1 MSVPLYHSPRA
12 TLRLTQLTPPLRN
25 RTICET
31 LKKRQAL
38 LERKE
43 VLAKKMNV
51 ILKARVPG
59 LLQYDLTLTLR
70 EKLRTARGARSAESM
85 EQRKWLGLAD
95 HEHEEDLTA
104 DAHAAAG
111 EGVDD
116 DAAEEHEQHHEGGGG
131 ASSQPRKQ
139 GKKQKRFPQGE

>member
-1 MSVPLYHSPRA
+1 MYHSPRA
-12 TLRLTQLTPPLRN
+12 TLRLTQLTPPLHN

-111 EGVDD
+111 EGGGDD
-116 DAAEEHEQHHEGGGG
+116 DDQHEDHEGAGGGGGG

>member
-1 MSVPLYHSPRA
+1 
-12 TLRLTQLTPPLRN
+12 
-25 RTICET
+25 
-31 LKKRQAL
+31 
-38 LERKE
+38 
-43 VLAKKMNV
+43 MNV

-111 EGVDD
+111 VAGEGGDD
-116 DAAEEHEQHHEGGGG
+116 EDHEDHEGAGGGG